1 MGNTPRI
8 ITVDA
13 TGSIARIVRS
23 AMDLLDLSIIQTDVP
38 SSLDALEETK
48 RANLVVTAFNVDE
61 HMKGFEFAL
70 RVKQQSPNVSV
81 IILGDEDDPDELD
94 EETSAD
100 SPFVYMSRPVD
111 IHQFLRVLIGGLE
124 SPEAMMKAKH
134 APVASSG
141 GTSETMDLGP
151 VPNLEL
157 SRAKAIVDTFRADVA
172 AMSVL
177 LVSRSGDILQES
189 GAAGYADNLSL
200 AQVLSPVMAI
210 NYGVKDLVAGQVS
223 TVQLYDGE
231 NYDIFVLSAGLHHF
245 LVAIFD
251 GQQGARNFGGVNR
264 YGRKAV
270 EDLIGLLGANA
281 FLVLPPAKKEEPPK
295 RQHVKKVEVKEEP
308 IELARAEIPVD
319 KPKEVEPVIKKLDP
333 IKELDL
339 DALFGGDV
347 AVDDNLFDPEKL
359 DEVTGSTQQ
368 GKTFDW
374 DWAQDAGILPG
385 N

>member
-1 MGNTPRI
+1 MGNIPRI

-13 TGSIARIVRS
+13 TGAIARIVRS
-23 AMDLLDLSIIQTDVP
+23 AMDLLDLSIIQIDVP
-38 SSLDALEETK
+38 TSVDALEETK

-70 RVKQQSPNVSV
+70 RVKQQNPDASV
-81 IILGDEDDPDELD
+81 IILGDEDDPADLD
-94 EETSAD
+94 DETSAD
-100 SPFVYMSRPVD
+100 SPFVYMGRPID
-111 IHQFLRVLIGGLE
+111 IHQFLRVLIAGLE
-124 SPEAMMKAKH
+124 SHEAMLRAKH
-134 APVASSG
+134 TTATVSAN
-141 GTSETMDLGP
+141 SETIDLGP
-151 VPNLEL
+151 VPNLEITR
-157 SRAKAIVDTFRADVA
+157 SKAIVDIFRSDVGS
-172 AMSVL
+172 MSAL
-177 LVSRSGDILQES
+177 LVSRSGEILLES
-189 GAAGYADNLSL
+189 GAAGYADNVSL
-200 AQVLSPVMAI
+200 AQILSPVMAI
-210 NYGVKDLVAGQVS
+210 NYSVKDLVAGQVS

-231 NYDIFVLSAGLHHF
+231 TFDIFVLSVGLHHF

-281 FLVLPPAKKEEPPK
+281 FLVLPPVKKEEPPK

-319 KPKEVEPVIKKLDP
+319 KPKEVEPVIKQLEPLKDM
-333 IKELDL
+333 DL

-347 AVDDNLFDPEKL
+347 AVDDSIFDMEKI
-359 DEVTGSTQQ
+359 DEMTSTTQQ

>member
-1 MGNTPRI
+1 MGNIPRI

-13 TGSIARIVRS
+13 TGNIARIVRS
-23 AMDLLDLSIIQTDVP
+23 AMDLLDLSVIQTDVP
-38 SSLDALEETK
+38 DSLLALEETK

-70 RVKQQSPNVSV
+70 RVKQQSPDVSV
-81 IILGDEDDPDELD
+81 IILGDEDDPDDLD
-94 EETSAD
+94 EETSAN
-100 SPFVYMSRPVD
+100 SPFIYMSRPVD
-111 IHQFLRVLIGGLE
+111 IHQFLRVLIAGLE
-124 SPEAMMKAKH
+124 GPEAMMRARL
-134 APVASSG
+134 APITATSSG
-141 GTSETMDLGP
+141 DQIDLGP
-151 VPNLEL
+151 VPSLEI
-157 SRAKAIVDTFRADVA
+157 SRAKNVVDVFRADVG
-172 AMSVL
+172 AMSAL
-177 LVSRSGDILQES
+177 LVSRAGDVLLES
-189 GAAGYADNLSL
+189 GASGYADNVQL
-200 AQVLSPVMAI
+200 AQILSPVMMI
-210 NYGVKDLVAGQVS
+210 NYGVKDVVAGQVS

-231 NYDIFVLSAGLHHF
+231 QYDIFVLSVGLHHF

-281 FLVLPPAKKEEPPK
+281 FLVMPPVKKEEPPK
-295 RQHVKKVEVKEEP
+295 RQHVKKIETKEEP
-308 IELARAEIPVD
+308 IELARAEIPTD
-319 KPKEVEPVIKKLDP
+319 KPKEPETVVQKLEP

-339 DALFGGDV
+339 DTLFGADIP
-347 AVDDNLFDPEKL
+347 VDEDLFDLEKL
-359 DEVTGSTQQ
+359 DQLASSSQQ

>member
-1 MGNTPRI
+1 MGNIPRI

-13 TGSIARIVRS
+13 TGGIARIIRS

-38 SSLDALEETK
+38 SSQEALEETK
-48 RANLVVTAFNVDE
+48 RANLVVTAFNVDDD
-61 HMKGFEFAL
+61 MKGFEFAL
-70 RVKQQSPNVSV
+70 RVKQQSPDVAV
-81 IILGDEDDPDELD
+81 IILGDEDDPDDLD
-94 EETSAD
+94 DETSAD

-124 SPEAMMKAKH
+124 SHEAMMRAKH
-134 APVASSG
+134 APVTTSASG
-141 GTSETMDLGP
+141 EQMDLGP
-151 VPNLEL
+151 VPTLEIA
-157 SRAKAIVDTFRADVA
+157 RAKNVVDVFRADVG
-172 AMSVL
+172 AMSAL
-177 LVSRSGDILQES
+177 LVSRAGDILLES
-189 GAAGYADNLSL
+189 GAAGYADNMQL
-200 AQVLSPVMAI
+200 AQVLSPVMMI

-231 NYDIFVLSAGLHHF
+231 EFDIFVLSVGLHHF

-281 FLVLPPAKKEEPPK
+281 FLVLPPMKKEEPPK
-295 RQHVKKVEVKEEP
+295 RQHVKKAEAKEEP
-308 IELARAEIPVD
+308 IELARAEIPLD
-319 KPKEVEPVIKKLDP
+319 KPKEPETVIQKLDP

-339 DALFGGDV
+339 DSLFGTDV
-347 AVDDNLFDPEKL
+347 AVSDDLFDPEKL
-359 DEVTGSTQQ
+359 DELTSTTQQ

>member
-13 TGSIARIVRS
+13 TGTIARIVRS

-38 SSLDALEETK
+38 NSIDALEETK

-61 HMKGFEFAL
+61 NMKGFEFAL
-70 RVKQQSPNVSV
+70 RVKQQSPDISV
-81 IILGDEDDPDELD
+81 IILGDEDDPDDFD

-124 SPEAMMKAKH
+124 SHEAMMRAKH
-134 APVASSG
+134 APAVASASA
-141 GTSETMDLGP
+141 ETMDLGP
-151 VPNLEL
+151 VPNLEIAR
-157 SRAKAIVDTFRADVA
+157 SKTVVDVFRADVG
-172 AMSVL
+172 AMSAI
-177 LVSRSGDILQES
+177 LVSRSGEILLES
-189 GAAGYADNLSL
+189 GAAGYADNVGL
-200 AQVLSPVMAI
+200 AQVLSPVMSI
-210 NYGVKDLVAGQVS
+210 NYSVKDLVAGQVS

-231 NYDIFVLSAGLHHF
+231 NFDIFVLSVGLHHF

-281 FLVLPPAKKEEPPK
+281 FLVLPSVKKEEPPK

-308 IELARAEIPVD
+308 IELARAEIPLD
-319 KPKEVEPVIKKLDP
+319 KPKEVEPVIKQLEP
-333 IKELDL
+333 LKEIDL
-339 DALFGGDV
+339 DALFGSDV
-347 AVDDNLFDPEKL
+347 SVDDNLFDIEKM
-359 DEVTGSTQQ
+359 DEMSSSSQQ

>member
-1 MGNTPRI
+1 MGNIPRI

-38 SSLDALEETK
+38 SSQEALEETK
-48 RANLVVTAFNVDE
+48 RANLVVTAFNVDDD
-61 HMKGFEFAL
+61 MKGFEFAL
-70 RVKQQSPNVSV
+70 RVKQQSPHVSV
-81 IILGDEDDPDELD
+81 IILGDEDDPDDLD
-94 EETSAD
+94 DETSAD

-111 IHQFLRVLIGGLE
+111 IHQFLRVLIAGLE
-124 SPEAMMKAKH
+124 SHEAMMRARH
-134 APVASSG
+134 APVTTTASG
-141 GTSETMDLGP
+141 EQLDLGP
-151 VPNLEL
+151 VPTLEIN
-157 SRAKAIVDTFRADVA
+157 RAKNVVDVFRTDVG
-172 AMSVL
+172 AMSAL
-177 LVSRSGDILQES
+177 LVSRAGEILLES
-189 GAAGYADNLSL
+189 GASGYADNVQL
-200 AQVLSPVMAI
+200 AQILSPVMMI

-231 NYDIFVLSAGLHHF
+231 DFDIFVLSVGLHHF

-281 FLVLPPAKKEEPPK
+281 FLVLPPMKKEEPPK

-319 KPKEVEPVIKKLDP
+319 KPKEPETVIQKLEP

-339 DALFGGDV
+339 DSLFGSDV
-347 AVDDNLFDPEKL
+347 AVSDDLFDLEKL
-359 DEVTGSTQQ
+359 EELTSTTQQ

>member
-1 MGNTPRI
+1 MGNIPRI

-13 TGSIARIVRS
+13 TGGIARIVRS

-38 SSLDALEETK
+38 SSQEALEETK
-48 RANLVVTAFNVDE
+48 RANLVVTAFNVDDN
-61 HMKGFEFAL
+61 MKGFEFAL
-70 RVKQQSPNVSV
+70 RVKQQSPDVAV
-81 IILGDEDDPDELD
+81 IILGDEDDPDDLD
-94 EETSAD
+94 DETSAD

-111 IHQFLRVLIGGLE
+111 IHQFLRVLIAGLE
-124 SPEAMMKAKH
+124 SHEAMMRAKH
-134 APVASSG
+134 APVMATSSG
-141 GTSETMDLGP
+141 EQMDLGP
-151 VPNLEL
+151 VPSLEIA
-157 SRAKAIVDTFRADVA
+157 RAKNVVDVFRADVG
-172 AMSVL
+172 AMSAL
-177 LVSRSGDILQES
+177 LVSRVGDILLES
-189 GAAGYADNLSL
+189 GAAGYADNVQL
-200 AQVLSPVMAI
+200 AQILSPVMMI

-231 NYDIFVLSAGLHHF
+231 EFDIFVLSVGLHHF

-281 FLVLPPAKKEEPPK
+281 FLVLPPMKKEEPPK

-308 IELARAEIPVD
+308 IELARAEIPLD
-319 KPKEVEPVIKKLDP
+319 KPKEPETVIQKLEP

-339 DALFGGDV
+339 DSLFGTDV
-347 AVDDNLFDPEKL
+347 TVSDDLFDFEKL
-359 DEVTGSTQQ
+359 DELTSTTQQ

>member
-1 MGNTPRI
+1 MGNIPRI

-13 TGSIARIVRS
+13 TGGIARIIRS

-38 SSLDALEETK
+38 SSQEALEETK
-48 RANLVVTAFNVDE
+48 RANLVVTAFNVDDD
-61 HMKGFEFAL
+61 MKGFEFAL
-70 RVKQQSPNVSV
+70 RVKQQSPDVAV
-81 IILGDEDDPDELD
+81 IILGDEDDPDDLD
-94 EETSAD
+94 DETSAD

-124 SPEAMMKAKH
+124 SHEAMMRAKH
-134 APVASSG
+134 APVTASASG
-141 GTSETMDLGP
+141 EQMDLGP
-151 VPNLEL
+151 VPNLEIA
-157 SRAKAIVDTFRADVA
+157 RAKNVVDVFRADVG
-172 AMSVL
+172 AMSAL
-177 LVSRSGDILQES
+177 LVSRAGDILLES
-189 GAAGYADNLSL
+189 GAAGYADNMQL
-200 AQVLSPVMAI
+200 AQILSPVMMI

-231 NYDIFVLSAGLHHF
+231 EFDIFVLSVGLHHF

-281 FLVLPPAKKEEPPK
+281 FLVLPPMKKEEPPK
-295 RQHVKKVEVKEEP
+295 RQHVKKAEVKEEP
-308 IELARAEIPVD
+308 IELARAEIPLD
-319 KPKEVEPVIKKLDP
+319 KPKEPETVIQKLDP

-339 DALFGGDV
+339 DSLFGSDV
-347 AVDDNLFDPEKL
+347 AVSDDLFDPEKL
-359 DEVTGSTQQ
+359 DELTSTTQQ

>member
-1 MGNTPRI
+1 MGNIPRI

-38 SSLDALEETK
+38 SSQEALEETK
-48 RANLVVTAFNVDE
+48 RANLVVTAFNVDDD
-61 HMKGFEFAL
+61 MKGFEFAL
-70 RVKQQSPNVSV
+70 RVKQQSPHVSV
-81 IILGDEDDPDELD
+81 IILGDEDDPDDLD
-94 EETSAD
+94 DETSAD

-111 IHQFLRVLIGGLE
+111 IHQFLRVLIAGLE
-124 SPEAMMKAKH
+124 SHEAMMRARH
-134 APVASSG
+134 APVTTTASG
-141 GTSETMDLGP
+141 EQLDLGP
-151 VPNLEL
+151 VPTLEIN
-157 SRAKAIVDTFRADVA
+157 RAKNVVDVFRTDVG
-172 AMSVL
+172 AMSAL
-177 LVSRSGDILQES
+177 LVSRAGEILLES
-189 GAAGYADNLSL
+189 GASGYADNVQL
-200 AQVLSPVMAI
+200 AQILSPVMMI

-231 NYDIFVLSAGLHHF
+231 DFDIFVLSVGLHHF

-281 FLVLPPAKKEEPPK
+281 FLVLPPVKKEEPPK

-319 KPKEVEPVIKKLDP
+319 KPKEPETVIQKLEP

-339 DALFGGDV
+339 DSLFGSDV
-347 AVDDNLFDPEKL
+347 AVSDDLFDLEKL
-359 DEVTGSTQQ
+359 EELTSTTQQ

>member
-1 MGNTPRI
+1 MGNIPRI

-13 TGSIARIVRS
+13 TGAIARIIRS
-23 AMDLLDLSIIQTDVP
+23 AMDLLDLSVIQTDVP
-38 SSLDALEETK
+38 SSLEALEETK
-48 RANLVVTAFNVDE
+48 RANLVVTAFNVDNQ
-61 HMKGFEFAL
+61 MKGFEFAL
-70 RVKQQSPNVSV
+70 RVKQQSPEVAV
-81 IILGDEDDPDELD
+81 IILGDENDPDDLD

-124 SPEAMMKAKH
+124 SHEAMMRAKH
-134 APVASSG
+134 APASVSAVA
-141 GTSETMDLGP
+141 ETLDLGP
-151 VPNLEL
+151 VPNLEII
-157 SRAKAIVDTFRADVA
+157 RAKNVVDVFRSDVGS
-172 AMSVL
+172 MSAL
-177 LVSRSGDILQES
+177 LVTRAGEILLES
-189 GAAGYADNLSL
+189 GAAGYADNGNL
-200 AQVLSPVMAI
+200 AQVLSPIMAI

-231 NYDIFVLSAGLHHF
+231 IYDIFVLSVGLHHF

-281 FLVLPPAKKEEPPK
+281 FLVLPSVKKEEPMK
-295 RQHVKKVEVKEEP
+295 RQHVKKQEIKEEP

-319 KPKEVEPVIKKLDP
+319 KPREPEPVIKPLEP
-333 IKELDL
+333 LKEIDL
-339 DALFGGDV
+339 DALFGSDV
-347 AVDDNLFDPEKL
+347 AVDDSLFDPEKIG
-359 DEVTGSTQQ
+359 DMTTTQQ

>member
-1 MGNTPRI
+1 MGNIPRI

-13 TGSIARIVRS
+13 TGGIARIIRS

-38 SSLDALEETK
+38 SSQEALEETK
-48 RANLVVTAFNVDE
+48 RANLVVTAFNVDDD
-61 HMKGFEFAL
+61 MKGFEFAL
-70 RVKQQSPNVSV
+70 RVKQQSPDVAV
-81 IILGDEDDPDELD
+81 IILGDEDDPDDLD
-94 EETSAD
+94 DETSAD

-124 SPEAMMKAKH
+124 SHEAMMRAKH
-134 APVASSG
+134 TPVTSSASG
-141 GTSETMDLGP
+141 EQMDLGP
-151 VPNLEL
+151 VPNLEIA
-157 SRAKAIVDTFRADVA
+157 RAKNVVDVFRADVG
-172 AMSVL
+172 AMSAL
-177 LVSRSGDILQES
+177 LVSRSGDILLES
-189 GAAGYADNLSL
+189 GATGYADNMQL
-200 AQVLSPVMAI
+200 AQILSPVMMI

-231 NYDIFVLSAGLHHF
+231 EFDIFVLSVGLHHF

-281 FLVLPPAKKEEPPK
+281 FLVLPPMKKEEPPK

-308 IELARAEIPVD
+308 IELARAEIPLD
-319 KPKEVEPVIKKLDP
+319 KPKEPETVIPKLEP

-339 DALFGGDV
+339 DSLFGTDV
-347 AVDDNLFDPEKL
+347 AVSDDLFDLEKL
-359 DEVTGSTQQ
+359 DELTSTTQQ

>member
-13 TGSIARIVRS
+13 TGTIARIVRS

-38 SSLDALEETK
+38 NSIDALEETK

-61 HMKGFEFAL
+61 KMKGFEFAL
-70 RVKQQSPNVSV
+70 RVKQQSPDISV
-81 IILGDEDDPDELD
+81 IILGDEDDPDDFD

-124 SPEAMMKAKH
+124 SHDAMMRAKH
-134 APVASSG
+134 APAVANANA
-141 GTSETMDLGP
+141 ETMDLGP
-151 VPNLEL
+151 VPNLEKTR
-157 SRAKAIVDTFRADVA
+157 SKTVVDIFRADVG
-172 AMSVL
+172 AMSAIL
-177 LVSRSGDILQES
+177 ASRSGEILLES
-189 GAAGYADNLSL
+189 GATGYADNVGL
-200 AQVLSPVMAI
+200 AQVLSPVMSI
-210 NYGVKDLVAGQVS
+210 NYRVKDLVAGQVS

-231 NYDIFVLSAGLHHF
+231 NFDIFVLSVGLHHF

-281 FLVLPPAKKEEPPK
+281 FLVLPSVKKEEPPK
-295 RQHVKKVEVKEEP
+295 RQHVRKTEIKEET
-308 IELARAEIPVD
+308 IELARAEIPLD
-319 KPKEVEPVIKKLDP
+319 KPKEIEPVIKQLEP
-333 IKELDL
+333 LKEIDL
-339 DALFGGDV
+339 DALFGSDV
-347 AVDDNLFDPEKL
+347 AVDDSLFDIEKM
-359 DEVTGSTQQ
+359 DEMSSSSQQ